1 MQKTTGPKTDPFG
14 TPYLTLFFLF
24 FFFRRVATTNKDTLY
39 FIFKVWTEKGNEFKL
54 YK

>member
-14 TPYLTLFFLF
+14 TPYLTV
-24 FFFRRVATTNKDTLY
+24 FFRRVATTNKDTLY

-54 YK
+54 YQ